1 MPGGGQDSRSEMS
14 TITMS
19 LPLLLLR
26 LLLLLLLLRPQG
38 CSSVRPG
45 RTSPPS
51 AAFSVPICP
60 TADAATA
67 ASGTGDGV
75 DVAASAAG
83 VAIAGC
89 DVGAATADEIVPLQ
103 IKDLFVILFGRTFN
117 KFIMACA
124 NYV

>member
-26 LLLLLLLLRPQG
+26 LLLLLRPQG

-45 RTSPPS
+45 VTSPPS
-51 AAFSVPICP
+51 AAFPVPICP

-67 ASGTGDGV
+67 GSGTGNGV
-75 DVAASAAG
+75 DAAASAAG
-83 VAIAGC
+83 AAIAGC
-89 DVGAATADEIVPLQ
+89 DVGAATGDEIVPLQ
-103 IKDLFVILFGRTFN
+103 IKDPSVILAGRF
-117 KFIMACA
+117 FRDADSCMACA
-124 NYV
+124 NHV